1 MKRFIILTPLV
12 MLVFSLYAKKVE
24 IENAKTVAK
33 NHYVIQYEQIIG
45 KTPEIPLIL
54 DITVLS
60 KENETVI
67 YIFNFEKGFTIVS
80 ADDAVVPILGYSF
93 DGKYNEK
100 NRPPAL
106 VDLIEHYK
114 DQINYAIKNQVKSSD
129 EILSLWSFYTNP
141 DNLKDSECEIWP
153 KYFFINSLLTTT
165 WNQNC
170 YYNDKCPYDIQS
182 PPGFCDHVPAGC
194 TAVAM
199 AQIMKYWNYPVNG
212 TGSHWYYDGSDQ
224 PEAYGFQFADFGTTT
239 YNWAAMPNTLYY
251 YNNAVSTLIYHCGVS
266 VDTDYGYGGSVGW
279 IEDGV
284 DAFIDYFNYSSTA
297 SYKLKSDFS
306 DSDWESLLRSNLTY
320 KQPILYAG
328 QRTSA
333 HAFVLDGYAKMQTEY
348 CTYYATFHVN
358 WGWGGYYNGYFYL
371 SDLTP
376 GDHNYNS
383 LQRAFV
389 GITPP
394 NLTYDPPPQPYYISE
409 PACYPHC
416 RLVEVEYFVPTVY
429 EATSY
434 EWDITG
440 IRSAGVTWNGRYAS
454 VWSHYDGSG
463 TLWCRAL
470 NHGVPGPWQTKT
482 IYIEDCYK
490 SSGSITNENNV
501 NKSTEFLVN
510 TEENILHDVIRIY
523 PNPAKG
529 VINISL
535 PDSGKYSVI
544 ELINNQGEVVKL
556 VNINNSNIAI
566 STSNV
571 TPGLYVVKLSS
582 SNSIRLEKV
591 IISK

>member
-1 MKRFIILTPLV
+1 MQKLLPKTI
-12 MLVFSLYAKKVE
+12 MLYSTNKS
-24 IENAKTVAK
+24 
-33 NHYVIQYEQIIG
+33 IG

-182 PPGFCDHVPAGC
+182 PPGCCDHVFTGC
-194 TAVAM
+194 VAVAM

-212 TGSHWYYDGSDQ
+212 TGSHGYYDGSSH
-224 PEAYGFQFADFGTTT
+224 PEAYGYQFANFGTTT

-251 YNNAVSTLIYHCGVS
+251 PNNAVSTLIYHCGVS
-266 VDTDYGYGGSVGW
+266 VDMDYGYEGSG
-279 IEDGV
+279 IEYS
-284 DAFIDYFNYSSTA
+284 DAYKVADSYENYFNYSSSA
-297 SYKLKSDFS
+297 EYIEKDDYSSS
-306 DSDWESLLRSNLTY
+306 SWESLLRNNLTY
-320 KQPILYAG
+320 KKPIFYIG
-328 QRTSA
+328 TGTYS
-333 HAFVLDGYAKMQTEY
+333 HAFVLDGYAKMITEY
-348 CTYYATFHVN
+348 CTYFASFHIN
-358 WGWGGYYNGYFYL
+358 WGWGGSYNGYFYL

-376 GDHNYNS
+376 GNNNFNYY
-383 LQRAFV
+383 QAAV
-389 GITPP
+389 VDITPP
-394 NLTYDPPPQPYYISE
+394 NLTYNPPPQPYYISE

-454 VWSHYDGSG
+454 VWSHYDGYG

-523 PNPAKG
+523 PNPAKA

-535 PDSGKYSVI
+535 SDSGKYSVI
-544 ELINNQGEVVKL
+544 ELINNQGEIVKL

-566 STSNV
+566 NTSDV
-571 TPGLYVVKLSS
+571 TPGLYIVKLSS